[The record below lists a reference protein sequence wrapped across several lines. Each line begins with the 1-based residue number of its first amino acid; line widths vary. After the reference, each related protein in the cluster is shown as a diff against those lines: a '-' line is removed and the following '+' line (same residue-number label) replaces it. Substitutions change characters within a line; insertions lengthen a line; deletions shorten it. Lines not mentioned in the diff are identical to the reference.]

1 MIQQKAEM
9 RAIDVYAAPLTV
21 FMYSLFS
28 LHTKA
33 HLIKNLLQV
42 SLDQSVQQRSFASSY
57 ENHYDEAVKIVTGEE
72 LPKISTQV
80 LKKQFEKIPQEKVEV
95 TPSKQIKI
103 DHDFNQI
110 QWPDLY
116 TSAKT
121 STGRICEASCTTRKE
136 EGAAYNN
143 VPVSAGLRTCESM
156 EYFPPPPPDLLQAP
170 CEMAEYSYSPE
181 PPAGQQKHTAAK
193 EQYSK
198 QRNLL
203 ELKRLYKHIHP
214 EVRKNLEREYFSDV
228 TEVNQEEV
236 IGDVQQARYVF
247 ENTGQSPNKCM
258 SPERE
263 YLEWDEILKGE
274 VQSMRWMFENQP
286 LDSIKD
292 ESPDQEDVKN
302 ISQQEFISGGDVKYT
317 AWMFETQPMDALGAN
332 TLDSA
337 EHTGKYSE
345 LARGDVRTA
354 TWLFETQP
362 LDTLNKI
369 HQEEDQTTDVSILK
383 DITGGDVK
391 TARYLFETQHLD
403 TLGHTETIDEGH
415 FLQLKSELEEIK
427 GEVRT
432 TTRLFET
439 LPLCVIQGNSGE
451 MLEITNVRREETERG
466 DVRTSRWLFETQ
478 PLDMI
483 NKDATQ
489 VKVVCGVS
497 MEDNFQGGVNRGRW
511 LFETKTLDA
520 IKEETEIS
528 KMQKEDIIGADV
540 RKQCWIFETQPMDS
554 LKDDSNT
561 RAIPTEEI
569 VGGDVQS
576 ARYLFETIPMDVL
589 KDSQDV
595 GKLQKVVASEE
606 EKGDVRHQKWVFESQ
621 PLENIREEKKECV
634 RTVKLEELDKGDVRN
649 YKEIFETMDL
659 SRCDETQKIQ
669 VEGVS
674 SGSVQSNKILFESTP
689 LYAVQDSYGQ
699 YHEVKTVRREEIVKG
714 DVRSCKWMF
723 ETRPIDQFDESIQKF
738 QIIKGISKQE
748 IESGDVKT
756 AKWLFETQPLDSIK
770 FFSNLD
776 GENEIKE
783 SSEIVKGDVKTCR
796 WLFETQPM
804 DVLYEKAEVKN
815 QIEEIHKGDVKTCTW
830 LFETQALDTIKDE
843 TETILKTC
851 TVSQEDVQGKDVR
864 MARFLFETENLE
876 NITGEERGFKRVT
889 EIDVQSGDVSRMK
902 YIFENQSS
910 DLISSTSEETMKKLK
925 TLQAE
930 EIQKGNVVNCT
941 WLFENQPID
950 AINENLEEIKDS
962 RTVTDVQGGNVKNG
976 CFIFETFSLD
986 KIQDES
992 SESIKQIQTIKQ
1004 EEIERGDVKNY
1015 TMLFETQPLYAIKD
1029 KEGHFHEVT
1038 TVTKEEIIRGDVVG
1052 ARWLFETKP
1061 LDSIKDSDEVYVIKA
1076 VTQEDIQKGDVSSA
1090 RWRFE
1095 TQSLDKIAEDVKDFV
1110 RTVDDVQGGDV
1121 KTNKRHFES
1130 EELDEK
1136 QYVRTVSVSEIQKG
1150 DVRTSTWLFET
1161 HTMDELRGEGSE
1173 YSEIKTVTKEDV
1185 LKGDVKQ
1192 SVWLFEKQPLDR
1204 IKEMDD
1210 EDVIIKREEI
1220 PQADVKTTTWL
1231 FETTPFHEFNESHV
1245 EKTEIYGKS
1254 IKDTLKELYTH
1265 KMVDSHGI
1273 LLEADEIG
1281 DVRMAKYKLM
1291 NQETPEIQR
1300 EEIIRGDLQKIMV
1313 NLLNK
1318 RNTTEK
1324 GIVIDD
1330 EERGNINTT
1339 VLQLLNQKTD
1349 INVEK
1354 EEIVKGDIQEAI
1366 NNLLMED
1373 GSTKRGILIQE
1384 DEKGDVRMTIYS
1396 LLNKKEEVTVK
1407 NDDTVRGNIKGAIH
1421 NLLSSPGS
1429 PELSKRIRVDEVERG
1444 NVSFYTTCIES
1455 GAMDYLRQLQQE
1467 PDDSL
1472 SEQTEK
1478 EEIIGGDVE
1487 RTKLLLRKTSMQIE
1501 RTVAEDDIVP
1511 GDVHNTVQVFMTEP
1525 ENVLPNIQK
1534 EEIIRGDLKAALD
1547 SLTQSVNQT
1556 TRVEKEEVVKGDIPA
1571 ALKSLEEAKHQC
1583 IEVEKLEV
1591 VPGDIRKTLE
1601 SLEKS
1606 VNNKVEIVV
1615 EDVVHADIQGTLKS
1629 LEEAQYAVKEVEKEE
1644 IVKGDIQTA
1653 MQNLLDASSEK
1664 KVIQQQ
1670 VSVQGDVKG
1679 TIQVLLEPPAP
1690 TKVQRRLSAEGDVKN
1705 TIRSLYDMP
1714 EQTQMEK
1721 ETVIKGDVQGT
1732 IKSLLEGKQ
1741 HTSVKQKTKTSS
1753 EAMIG
1758 QKRNVTNQ
1766 VMECPAVLQKSS
1778 QSKIINANKHMQEQ
1792 NTVKQTHTVT
1802 EHKTCTQKHE
1812 MKMAKTDF
1820 RGHELGK
1827 KDSHLVK
1834 ADKKKVKPEINFPPP
1849 PPPSPPPSVQSSEAE
1864 FPLPPPPSLVVEAD
1878 NQMFPPPPPKQGPE
1892 RLPPPPTQQDLES
1905 MPLQKSNQSPNTAK
1919 RMTVK
1924 PVKVPPLYKV
1934 PKLELTKQLDQG
1946 KVKVQTTTPPPPAS
1960 TSLKASHIQK
1970 QNVSTVSTAPQEEM
1984 PRPAPKKVFVPP
1996 VQLPSPTDAPIKPKS
2011 YVRKFKTPLMIAEE
2025 KYRKQRE
2032 ETEKAKAVN
2041 PPLSPTSQGETQELV
2056 NIKATGV
2063 TKEHS
2068 EKSESNIIHAKTE
2081 KMSNSKHQATLV
2093 SSNEPQTTSNIK
2105 VPPARTLVVSSA
2117 ADQLDSILKSCSE
2130 GNTMKQDMLHSF
2142 KDLSQNSRSQ
2152 DSSMSNTT
2160 KNITTSYK
2168 QEHGK
2173 ISTESSKIP
2182 KVTPKTEVKV
2192 EKVDKQKHTEPLAA
2206 SNEDKQEHQIKMS
2219 HAKSKNEKEFKQP
2232 IPIKVIVPKDS
2243 KPPVSGKSL
2252 QELEETMKQKTHK
2265 SHIQVHDEVII
2276 TESTVQQSF
2285 QQHSAVH
2292 NQKQLNFSEKQQDS
2306 NKEGKLN
2313 VKSKPR
2319 EEYREIPVKL
2329 TGKPTHKE
2337 EPKPATDSAKKRE
2350 EIQQLLF
2357 HIKDFEKST
2366 GKTDS
2371 KTAKLVLDNVPHWLI
2386 GQEER
2391 KKIERVI
2398 VECNTQKL
2406 TELVTYIRNHAYAKL
2421 KHFESNLPKMVK
2433 SESEIKPEKES
2444 IGGATQ
2450 KMSKISIGS
2459 TKLDNHKKTDVVV
2472 EKNVCHESKKQDFYE
2487 SRIVDQRTPSPLV
2500 RLRSPSPTYITIESI
2515 ARRTESP
2522 QKVAPSPPPM
2532 QRVSTPPTP
2541 PPRRSDTPTSRIN
2554 SASATPSPP
2563 VSRAEKLAKLKDT
2576 TAKLSH
2582 GVSQPQIAQPVQVTE
2597 KKSEII
2603 ESPASFR
2610 RQFKIETHVL
2620 ETATSESSMSGT
2632 VKDMKEYFEEARKV
2646 EDQKMFGRREPIDI
2660 PERLGPDAEDSDQT
2674 TDKQKDDVPRV
2685 DLLELVHMFES
2696 PEKRIYVR
2704 KEPIVIAER
2713 LGSDTEDE
2721 GEKKATQVEEIPT
2734 FNVKAIKTVFETAD
2748 QNSSKQ
2754 SHTWRQQRG
2763 SQQSSPQPVQ
2773 KEVRQ
2778 EESSEP
2784 TAICKTKSMN
2794 EQFSGVDKFGNKI
2807 IGSRSAT
2814 TVSRH
2819 SESVTNRAGRAPP
2832 TYADVVKGMV
2842 PVLDISADA
2851 STEELLKNF
2860 QQTWQESERVFKSL
2874 GYSVSQKE
2882 ESSAVS
2888 HQEGT
2893 VKIQVPELEMC
2904 AACQKKVYP
2913 MECLIA
2919 DKQTFHKSC
2928 FRCQHCSSKLSLGNY
2943 ASLHGQMYCKPHFKQ
2958 LFKSKG
2964 NYDEGFGHKPH
2975 KKLWSSKNQ
2984 SNSAQNT
2991 TPNISPEKINPNN
3004 SSLENIYVSSEKQIS
3019 VAEEKNC
3026 DKSSEENKRPANK
3039 LAIKWPPQAD
3049 VQKKAFVIEEDV
3061 KLVKPNWPPE
3071 ESLPKS
3077 STKTPAPTCPS
3088 QEPSLKEKNNA
3099 NLQSEKENHKNKVE
3113 KEDIESTQEISEPV
3127 ADTEP
3132 ASEVSEPEAQV
3143 LEKSKLDMEKEEG
3156 SEVHDAKNDVESE
3169 MCDEEGEEGGGAD
3182 GEESVDVVCEK
3193 ADEEDRKEE
3202 GSESET
3208 LLVTAIDGAESE
3220 ISQENVNSN
3229 NNNNSLSFDHMVFCT
3244 QGIKGDSA
3252 PYEELDLCPSQEPTL
3267 KEALHDVNSKEFM
3280 KEVPWTVA
3288 DHSLLLTEKDDT
3300 SIPSSA
3306 KDVEDHTAESIN
3318 TNDLF
3323 ADPFPNDMFSSG
3335 DEPKQNT
3342 SSFLEDIFS
3351 GLSNHSNLVSDFKEK
3366 SFLGTPSEKPLVS
3379 LLDDLLDFGIESTKI
3394 HAQSADTVK
3403 TEEHLEL
3410 SVTDT
3415 LYESGQKG
3423 DLWNDEPEALT
3434 VEEQI
3439 KRNRYYDDDDDD

>member
-1 MIQQKAEM
+1 MYQAAVSKKEAASTSSTAVEESEACTLPGGLASVKKQFESQEIASSHSTVTQYHYQHKSVQEVSSTSEVTVKSSTGAEL
-9 RAIDVYAAPLTV
+9 RENVP
-21 FMYSLFS
+21 S
-28 LHTKA
+28 A
-33 HLIKNLLQV
+33 HQVSFVQDEKV

-1339 VLQLLNQKTD
+1339 VAQLLNQKTD

-1741 HTSVKQKTKTSS
+1741 HTSGELSIDDSQNVKGAAKTPLPSQQGIHKRCVLTMSEREIVKQIPAAKTLVQNIDSESGSGIHKHISSTKSVKIKSLTQDDHSLLNKSTMMHKANISSEKIVNEQSVKQKTKTSS

-1878 NQMFPPPPPKQGPE
+1878 NQMFPPPPPSVMKQDNDLLPPPPPPPPPSAESIKSEMEHFPPPPPPPPPTPTVKSKQGPE

-1970 QNVSTVSTAPQEEM
+1970 QNVSTVSTVRTETELHEENIKQEEKRKMQIQMDIPAVPSTMPLPGKPFPKAPQEDM

-2081 KMSNSKHQATLV
+2081 KSMTEAKSDMVLDSSLHKGASLISSIPAQSQKSVSKSDYVAKQDITSNQTLSVSSQKHQTTSISSATYQTSSVSNSKHQATLV

-2182 KVTPKTEVKV
+2182 KVTPSFKVKTIQVPKVEKSSQEKKEDVKQAIQVKPKNTEKLNQTEKYNDSKVSGVKLVQEGAQVTSSSTTHSETEVKV

-2206 SNEDKQEHQIKMS
+2206 SKEYKQEHQIKMS

-2554 SASATPSPP
+2554 RASATPSPP

-2748 QNSSKQ
+2748 QSPHSKELKYMHEKLDSGLTPGENTADSSKQ

-2893 VKIQVPELEMC
+2893 VVAE
-2904 AACQKKVYP
+2904 
-2913 MECLIA
+2913 
-2919 DKQTFHKSC
+2919 
-2928 FRCQHCSSKLSLGNY
+2928 
-2943 ASLHGQMYCKPHFKQ
+2943 
-2958 LFKSKG
+2958 
-2964 NYDEGFGHKPH
+2964 
-2975 KKLWSSKNQ
+2975 
-2984 SNSAQNT
+2984 
-2991 TPNISPEKINPNN
+2991 N
-3004 SSLENIYVSSEKQIS
+3004 SSPRTGDVRS
-3019 VAEEKNC
+3019 V
-3026 DKSSEENKRPANK
+3026 SEE
-3039 LAIKWPPQAD
+3039 
-3049 VQKKAFVIEEDV
+3049 
-3061 KLVKPNWPPE
+3061 
-3071 ESLPKS
+3071 
-3077 STKTPAPTCPS
+3077 
-3088 QEPSLKEKNNA
+3088 
-3099 NLQSEKENHKNKVE
+3099 
-3113 KEDIESTQEISEPV
+3113 
-3127 ADTEP
+3127 
-3132 ASEVSEPEAQV
+3132 
-3143 LEKSKLDMEKEEG
+3143 
-3156 SEVHDAKNDVESE
+3156 
-3169 MCDEEGEEGGGAD
+3169 
-3182 GEESVDVVCEK
+3182 
-3193 ADEEDRKEE
+3193 
-3202 GSESET
+3202 
-3208 LLVTAIDGAESE
+3208 
-3220 ISQENVNSN
+3220 
-3229 NNNNSLSFDHMVFCT
+3229 
-3244 QGIKGDSA
+3244 
-3252 PYEELDLCPSQEPTL
+3252 
-3267 KEALHDVNSKEFM
+3267 
-3280 KEVPWTVA
+3280 
-3288 DHSLLLTEKDDT
+3288 
-3300 SIPSSA
+3300 
-3306 KDVEDHTAESIN
+3306 
-3318 TNDLF
+3318 
-3323 ADPFPNDMFSSG
+3323 
-3335 DEPKQNT
+3335 
-3342 SSFLEDIFS
+3342 
-3351 GLSNHSNLVSDFKEK
+3351 GLSNGVF
-3366 SFLGTPSEKPLVS
+3366 
-3379 LLDDLLDFGIESTKI
+3379 
-3394 HAQSADTVK
+3394 
-3403 TEEHLEL
+3403 
-3410 SVTDT
+3410 
-3415 LYESGQKG
+3415 
-3423 DLWNDEPEALT
+3423 
-3434 VEEQI
+3434 
-3439 KRNRYYDDDDDD
+3439 NRRQTNFP